1 MLNRFFDAL
10 RGRATPPP
18 AAQSAPAAETL
29 PLDQLRARLQRG
41 EAAAVCPELH
51 ELANRYPQD
60 PDVLALYGGALFELS
75 VIDQARAVLRTALY
89 LRPDHAEAL
98 NTMGAMA
105 AELDDPRDA
114 VGWFEDA
121 LEIAPDDLAA
131 RYNLAQVLFLTG
143 AYKRGFDLLRARHE
157 LLWGRANLMAPMP
170 MWRGESLEGKRLLI
184 WCDWGGLGDHLQF
197 VRYVGWVKERAR
209 PAAIYIGAGL
219 EFARLFWHVTG
230 SDGVSAPGHA
240 PAVDVHCPLLDLPW
254 LFGTDLDSVPAPIPY
269 LWTVPAEVA
278 QWGAQLAAAGLSD
291 SQLRVGLAWKST
303 GGAGEALIYQR
314 MRRSK
319 SIPAPAL
326 AALNVTILHPEGGL
340 EGGSGLRSAVRFVS
354 LQMGVDLHECA
365 ATGLTPIDCSAGIS
379 DFDSTAAVIANL
391 DLVVSADTSVAHLAG
406 AMGKPVLLL
415 LRRESGMFW
424 LHDREDSPWYP
435 SMRILRQSQSG
446 DWAPVLAQ
454 AADWLRRA
462 AREGAAVI
470 IPPR

>member
-10 RGRATPPP
+10 RGRSAPPP
-18 AAQSAPAAETL
+18 AALPAPATDAI
-29 PLDQLRARLQRG
+29 PLDHLREGLLRG
-41 EAAAVCPELH
+41 EAAAICPELH
-51 ELANRYPQD
+51 ELANRYPQN
-60 PDVLALYGGALFELS
+60 PDVLALYGGALFELA

-121 LEIAPDDLAA
+121 LQIAPDDLAA

-157 LLWGRANLMAPMP
+157 LLWGRANLMEPMP

-197 VRYVGWVKERAR
+197 VRYVGMVKERAR
-209 PAAIYIGAGL
+209 PAAIYVGAGP
-219 EFARLFWHVTG
+219 EFARLFWRASG
-230 SDGVSAPGHA
+230 SDGVSAPGYA
-240 PAVDVHCPLLDLPW
+240 PAVDVHCPLLDLPY
-254 LFGTDLDSVPAPIPY
+254 LFGTDLDSVPTPIPY
-269 LWTVPAEVA
+269 LQPDPEEAA
-278 QWGAQLAAAGLSD
+278 QWGGQLAAAGLTD
-291 SQLRVGLAWKST
+291 QHLRVGLAWKST
-303 GGAGEALIYQR
+303 GGAGESLIYQR

-319 SIPAPAL
+319 SVPAPAL
-326 AALNVTILHPEGGL
+326 AALNGT
-340 EGGSGLRSAVRFVS
+340 GLRSKGGLGLRPGVRFVS
-354 LQMGVDLHECA
+354 LQMGADAYECG
-365 ATGLTPIDCSAGIS
+365 ATGLTPIDCSAGIR
-379 DFDSTAAVIANL
+379 DFASTAAIIANL

-424 LHDREDSPWYP
+424 LHGREDSPWYP
-435 SMRILRQSQSG
+435 TMRILRQGTSG

-454 AADWLRRA
+454 AAHWLSRA
-462 AREGAAVI
+462 AVEGAAVVM
-470 IPPR
+470 PPR